1 MSLNE
6 GGLCREEGEEEEDF
20 MAGAHSVKI
29 QGGAFSLRKSARK
42 ELFDTILI

>member
-1 MSLNE
+1 MKVGCAE
-6 GGLCREEGEEEEDF
+6 RRGRRRRRRGGF